1 MTGITVIVLPT
12 WFIFVILAIAVAN
25 IVIDVNRILLL
36 RKKAR
41 SDKERG
47 TP

>member
-12 WFIFVILAIAVAN
+12 WFIFAILAIAAAN
-25 IVIDVNRILLL
+25 IAIDVNKILLL

-41 SDKERG
+41 RDKERG